1 MENFFKS
8 LPKPVLAILAIVATL
23 VFFMLNDPPHT
34 ICDVQKGNLKEDLK
48 GLVFP
53 TVSND
58 KEKHKLPAIIDRAQE
73 GCQQGNSAG
82 SCFEYFS
89 ILKKMARGIL
99 NYSSE
104 CRNDLAS
111 ISEVKKALRE
121 GVILMAKMAWGSR
134 PPDPGLG
141 RVGWMQESELVLFCQ
156 LKDVYTLSFG
166 EEAWTELRQN
176 TFNELP
182 GEPPL
187 RAANPGN
194 FDGPRAMATLTEKDI
209 WSRSIFSIRCEN
221 YR

>member
-8 LPKPVLAILAIVATL
+8 LPKPVLAIIAIVVVL
-23 VFFMLNDPPHT
+23 IFLMLNDPPHT
-34 ICDVQKGNLKEDLK
+34 VCDVQKENFKEDLK
-48 GLVFP
+48 GLVFQ
-53 TVSND
+53 TVSKD
-58 KEKHKLPAIIDRAQE
+58 KDKHKLPPIIVRAQE
-73 GCQQGNSAG
+73 SCQLGNSAG

-89 ILKKMARGIL
+89 ILKKMARGIS

-111 ISEVKKALRE
+111 IPEVEKGLKE

-134 PPDPGLG
+134 PPDPGLN

-156 LKDVYTLSFG
+156 LMSVYNLSFG
-166 EEAWTELRQN
+166 SEAWAELRIK

-182 GEPPL
+182 GEPSL
-187 RAANPGN
+187 KGANPN
-194 FDGPRAMATLTEKDI
+194 VSEGPKAMATLSEKEI
-209 WSRSIFSIRCEN
+209 WSRSIFSIRCES